1 VRASAVRRR
10 WRRPGTRRG
19 SRRYAH
25 LLTQKQA
32 MADAHAAQRL
42 AAAVQ
47 EHVQVRRLTPRSG
60 PLGRDA
66 QGHEYWQLLP
76 VVHPGELGAAVPGV
90 HAPFSG
96 HWSHALVVRCAGEDV
111 WRATTSADDV
121 AALVQWLEG
130 RGRADAALVARLA
143 HVRDYLAWLP
153 TARAC
158 SPGTPAPP

>member
-1 VRASAVRRR
+1 
-10 WRRPGTRRG
+10 
-19 SRRYAH
+19 
-25 LLTQKQA
+25 